1 VLRASVAA
9 EEAGVPSS
17 TLVCEGFLGLAA
29 STSVGLGMPNIPVAA
44 VPGHTGV
51 QSKEELRRNIL
62 EVTMDN
68 VIKNLVGEPE
78 AAATEEEEPGARDVI
93 VGGTFDEVNR
103 YFYEH
108 ELSDGLPIV
117 PPTRERV
124 EEFFKHCNRDPDE
137 IIGILLPDSRAATVW
152 SIAVNGV
159 MAGCRPEYMPVLI
172 ALVEAMA
179 DPYYG
184 VEHSGNTPGGETLIV
199 VNGPIVKAL
208 GFNYEQG
215 VMRDGFIANTS
226 VGRFWRLY
234 LRNVAGFLPHKNDKA
249 TFGNTWRVV
258 VAENEDV
265 VKEIGWTPL
274 SADMGFAAG
283 DNTVTISRM
292 TGGNHISSISGST
305 PEEML
310 PYLAD
315 AVVRQYSWQ
324 IMFTVGQGM
333 GTLRPVILLSP
344 LIARA
349 IRKWGWTKKDL
360 QKYLY
365 DYARLPA
372 HQWERILRDW
382 TAKPIWNLEEEWRLG
397 RVPKAFFESDDPNR
411 MVPLVWDPE
420 DYMIVVTG
428 DPARNSAYVFAH
440 NGVLGYPVAKKIQDA
455 KGTSK
460 TSASQ
465 KQAAH
470 VTAA

>member
-1 VLRASVAA
+1 VLRASAAA

-17 TLVCEGFLGLAA
+17 TLVCEGFLGLAE
-29 STSVGLGMPNIPVAA
+29 STSVGLGMPNISVAP

-62 EVTMDN
+62 NVTMDH
-68 VIKNLVGEPE
+68 VDRNLTGEVGE
-78 AAATEEEEPGARDVI
+78 ATEEEEPGPRDVI

-103 YFYEH
+103 YFYEN

-124 EEFFKHCNRDPDE
+124 EVFLKQTDRSPDDV
-137 IIGILLPDSRAATVW
+137 IGIMLPDNRAATVW
-152 SIAVNGV
+152 SVAVNGV

-199 VNGPIVKAL
+199 LNGPVVKEL
-208 GFNYEQG
+208 GFNCTQG

-234 LRNVAGFLPHKNDKA
+234 LRNVAGFLPHRNDKA

-265 VKEIGWTPL
+265 AKEIGWDPL

-292 TGGNHISSISGST
+292 TGGNHISSLSGST

-333 GTLRPVILLSP
+333 GTLRPLILLSP
-344 LIARA
+344 LIARTIA
-349 IRKWGWTKKDL
+349 GWGWSKQRLK
-360 QKYLY
+360 QYLY
-365 DYARLPA
+365 DHARLPA

-382 TAKPIWNLEEEWRLG
+382 TAKPTWTLEEEWRLG
-397 RVPKAFFESDDPNR
+397 RIPKAFFESGDPER
-411 MVPLVWDPE
+411 MVPLVWEPD
-420 DYMIVVTG
+420 DYIIVVTG
-428 DPARNSAYVFAH
+428 DPALNSAYVFAH
-440 NGVLGYPVAKKIQDA
+440 NGVLGYPVAKKID
-455 KGTSK
+455 
-460 TSASQ
+460 SAR
-465 KQAAH
+465 
-470 VTAA
+470 TAASKKSQQKKGRHVAAS